1 MKPYTH
7 RCPMRWGDMDAQ
19 GHVNNAA
26 YLDYLQE
33 ARVAFLLSGSPVLHH
48 LLDSGVLVINH
59 QLEYVRPVIFSERPL
74 TITLWVDGIG
84 GSRFSIGYDVY
95 DGDDLAARARTGVVP
110 FDLASNT
117 LRRLTAAERQLLA
130 RSLIPAEPLRP
141 LPKAAVQDGHRYPL
155 TVRWSDLDS
164 YGHVNNVKYYD
175 YIQEARISVMK
186 STIRWEPE
194 AVWLVVRQDLEYLK
208 PIDFRIEP
216 YEVATAVA
224 AIGNRSFTLA
234 AEIRDPAS
242 EKVYATARTVVVGE
256 SPLNADQR
264 LALSQWAGTDGSL

>member
-1 MKPYTH
+1 MSPFTH
-7 RCPMRWGDMDAQ
+7 HCPMRWGDMDAQ

-59 QLEYVRPVIFSERPL
+59 QLEYVRPVIFSDRPL
-74 TITLWVDGIG
+74 TTTLWVDAIG

-95 DGDDLAARARTGVVP
+95 DGGHLAARARTGVVP

-117 LRRLTAAERQLLA
+117 LRRLTADERQLLA
-130 RSLIPAEPLRP
+130 RSFMPAEPLRP
-141 LPKAAVQDGHRYPL
+141 LRKAAVRDGHRYPL

-186 STIRWEPE
+186 STIGWEPE

-216 YEVATAVA
+216 YEVTAAVA

-234 AEIRDPAS
+234 ADIRDPAS
-242 EKVYATARTVVVGE
+242 EKVFATARTVVVGE
-256 SPLNADQR
+256 SPFTADQR
-264 LALSQWAGTDGSL
+264 SALARWSVA